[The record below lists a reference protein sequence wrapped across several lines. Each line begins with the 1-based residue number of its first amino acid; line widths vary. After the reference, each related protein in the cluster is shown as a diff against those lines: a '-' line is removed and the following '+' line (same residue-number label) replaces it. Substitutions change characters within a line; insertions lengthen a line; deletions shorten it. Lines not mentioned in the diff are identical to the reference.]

1 MANFKVVFRSD
12 NQGADTSPGWEPGCP
27 LLVNA
32 VQVSRNTDTGQCY
45 LQLKLSNI
53 SGATVDSFK
62 LQADVSYVDGASET
76 VELNPLDADVQPAK
90 THRPEPVSLAGSQ
103 ITNVIVRVLSVSQ
116 PEIEWH
122 AEAGSEPAP
131 IPVGTELVLDKK
143 ATAERAKS
151 LEELYK
157 DSSKYRHAVTLDNT
171 WWVCSCGMPNVD
183 RDRCC
188 RCDLSKD
195 YLVALEDEQSLIAR
209 CEERRIRTA
218 KRKRKRLIASASFII
233 AVVAALAILFF
244 TTDVIVP
251 NASYNAAARLLSEK
265 NYDSAYSAFLKLGT
279 YRGSDQAAQECALQA
294 AQSALDSEEF
304 ATLERWYSRIDRKNE
319 IDGSIREK
327 ASQLSSESKLGSA
340 AGLYQII
347 GDEEAENQTLYQYVQ
362 NNYDGDYNE
371 FVAKFLGQLA
381 QDNYEDSKD
390 LRNSYIERWKS
401 EYPDVAE

>member
-122 AEAGSEPAP
+122 AEAGSEPGP

-279 YRGSDQAAQECALQA
+279 YRGSDQAAQ
-294 AQSALDSEEF
+294 SALDSEEF

-362 NNYDGDYNE
+362 NNSDGDYNE

>member
-53 SGATVDSFK
+53 SGATVNSFK
-62 LQADVSYVDGASET
+62 LQADVSYVDGANET
-76 VELNPLDADVQPAK
+76 AELNPLDADIQPAK
-90 THRPEPVSLAGSQ
+90 TYRPEPVLLTGSQ

-122 AEAGSEPAP
+122 AEAGSEPGP

-143 ATAERAKS
+143 AATERTKS

-157 DSSKYRHAVTLDNT
+157 DSSKYRHAVTLGNT
-171 WWVCSCGMPNVD
+171 WWVCSCGIPNVD

-218 KRKRKRLIASASFII
+218 KRKRKTLIASASFII

-244 TTDVIVP
+244 TTDIIVP

-294 AQSALDSEEF
+294 AQSALNSEEF
-304 ATLERWYSRIDRKNE
+304 ATLERWYSRINRKNE

-327 ASQLSSESKLGSA
+327 ASQLSSENKLGSA

-347 GDEEAENQTLYQYVQ
+347 GDEEAENQTLYQYVK

-371 FVAKFLGQLA
+371 FVVKFLGQLA
-381 QDNYEDSKD
+381 QNNYEDSRD

-401 EYPDVAE
+401 EYPDIAE

>member
-12 NQGADTSPGWEPGCP
+12 NQGADTSPGCP

-122 AEAGSEPAP
+122 AEAGSEPGP

>member
-1 MANFKVVFRSD
+1 MSTALPKPWSS
-12 NQGADTSPGWEPGCP
+12 T
-27 LLVNA
+27 
-32 VQVSRNTDTGQCY
+32 
-45 LQLKLSNI
+45 
-53 SGATVDSFK
+53 
-62 LQADVSYVDGASET
+62 
-76 VELNPLDADVQPAK
+76 PLDADVQPAK

-122 AEAGSEPAP
+122 AEAGSEPGP

>member
-1 MANFKVVFRSD
+1 MANFKVVFRGD

-122 AEAGSEPAP
+122 AEAGSEPGP

-371 FVAKFLGQLA
+371 FVSKFLGQLA

>member
-122 AEAGSEPAP
+122 AEAGSEPGP
-131 IPVGTELVLDKK
+131 FPVATELVFEKK

>member
-122 AEAGSEPAP
+122 AEAGSEPGP
-131 IPVGTELVLDKK
+131 IPGGTELVLDKK

>member
-53 SGATVDSFK
+53 SGATVNSFK
-62 LQADVSYVDGASET
+62 LQADVSYVDGANET
-76 VELNPLDADVQPAK
+76 AKLNPLDADIQPAK
-90 THRPEPVSLAGSQ
+90 TYRPEPVLLTGSQ

-122 AEAGSEPAP
+122 AEAGSEPGP
-131 IPVGTELVLDKK
+131 IPVGTELVLDRK
-143 ATAERAKS
+143 AATERTKS
-151 LEELYK
+151 LGELYK
-157 DSSKYRHAVTLDNT
+157 DSSKYRHAVTPDNT

-381 QDNYEDSKD
+381 QGNYEDSKD

>member
-12 NQGADTSPGWEPGCP
+12 NQGADTTPGWETGCP

-122 AEAGSEPAP
+122 AEAGSEPGP

>member
-12 NQGADTSPGWEPGCP
+12 NQGADTSPGLEPGCP

-122 AEAGSEPAP
+122 AEAGSEPGP

>member
-12 NQGADTSPGWEPGCP
+12 SQGADTSPGWEPGCP

-122 AEAGSEPAP
+122 AEAGSEPGP

>member
-122 AEAGSEPAP
+122 AEAGSEPGP

-143 ATAERAKS
+143 RPQNA
-151 LEELYK
+151 LNHWEELYK

-183 RDRCC
+183 RDRCNAISPKII
-188 RCDLSKD
+188 LSP
-195 YLVALEDEQSLIAR
+195 S
-209 CEERRIRTA
+209 RTNSPLSRDA
-218 KRKRKRLIASASFII
+218 KNAGSVLQTKEKEIDRKRLFHHCRSCCFSHF
-233 AVVAALAILFF
+233 VLHNGCHCPERL
-244 TTDVIVP
+244 
-251 NASYNAAARLLSEK
+251 YNAAARLLSEK

-327 ASQLSSESKLGSA
+327 SQPAQLPKQARLSC
-340 AGLYQII
+340 GLYQII
-347 GDEEAENQTLYQYVQ
+347 GDEEARTKRSTSTSRTTTTAITTNLWPSS
-362 NNYDGDYNE
+362 
-371 FVAKFLGQLA
+371 LGQLA
-381 QDNYEDSKD
+381 QIITRTPKDGEIAISKD
-390 LRNSYIERWKS
+390 GRVSILM
-401 EYPDVAE
+401 

>member
-12 NQGADTSPGWEPGCP
+12 NQGADTSPGWEPSCP

-122 AEAGSEPAP
+122 AEAGSEPGP

>member
-1 MANFKVVFRSD
+1 M
-12 NQGADTSPGWEPGCP
+12 
-27 LLVNA
+27 
-32 VQVSRNTDTGQCY
+32 
-45 LQLKLSNI
+45 
-53 SGATVDSFK
+53 
-62 LQADVSYVDGASET
+62 
-76 VELNPLDADVQPAK
+76 
-90 THRPEPVSLAGSQ
+90 
-103 ITNVIVRVLSVSQ
+103 
-116 PEIEWH
+116 
-122 AEAGSEPAP
+122 
-131 IPVGTELVLDKK
+131 
-143 ATAERAKS
+143 
-151 LEELYK
+151 
-157 DSSKYRHAVTLDNT
+157 
-171 WWVCSCGMPNVD
+171 
-183 RDRCC
+183 
-188 RCDLSKD
+188 
-195 YLVALEDEQSLIAR
+195 
-209 CEERRIRTA
+209 
-218 KRKRKRLIASASFII
+218 IASASFII

-244 TTDVIVP
+244 TTDIIVP

-279 YRGSDQAAQECALQA
+279 YRDSDQAAQECALQA

>member
-1 MANFKVVFRSD
+1 MANFKVVFRGD

-122 AEAGSEPAP
+122 AEAGSEPGP

>member
-1 MANFKVVFRSD
+1 M
-12 NQGADTSPGWEPGCP
+12 
-27 LLVNA
+27 
-32 VQVSRNTDTGQCY
+32 
-45 LQLKLSNI
+45 
-53 SGATVDSFK
+53 
-62 LQADVSYVDGASET
+62 
-76 VELNPLDADVQPAK
+76 
-90 THRPEPVSLAGSQ
+90 
-103 ITNVIVRVLSVSQ
+103 
-116 PEIEWH
+116 
-122 AEAGSEPAP
+122 
-131 IPVGTELVLDKK
+131 
-143 ATAERAKS
+143 
-151 LEELYK
+151 
-157 DSSKYRHAVTLDNT
+157 
-171 WWVCSCGMPNVD
+171 
-183 RDRCC
+183 
-188 RCDLSKD
+188 
-195 YLVALEDEQSLIAR
+195 EQSPL
-209 CEERRIRTA
+209 RRTVR
-218 KRKRKRLIASASFII
+218 
-233 AVVAALAILFF
+233 
-244 TTDVIVP
+244 
-251 NASYNAAARLLSEK
+251 N
-265 NYDSAYSAFLKLGT
+265 DSAYSAFLKLGT